1 MTACHEIEVCVHCH
15 DVSIH
20 PISSIMGL
28 NSMMIVM
35 LIYLDFDYKKTISIY
50 WSKTLFCYHNILYI
64 WRLIILLLSHLSL
77 PPIYWYV
84 VAWEIW
90 KRNIIMGHMQVA
102 WPHSISYTAWYK
114 EKSRVRIYHIINN
127 HDIVSPVCDP

>member
-35 LIYLDFDYKKTISIY
+35 LIYLDFDYKKQYPYIDRKHFFAIIIY
-50 WSKTLFCYHNILYI
+50 
-64 WRLIILLLSHLSL
+64 
-77 PPIYWYV
+77 
-84 VAWEIW
+84 
-90 KRNIIMGHMQVA
+90 
-102 WPHSISYTAWYK
+102 YTY
-114 EKSRVRIYHIINN
+114 
-127 HDIVSPVCDP
+127 DG